1 MPIISSLTAVT
12 AKVYGLLSALV
23 IKIQDSFNRTNN
35 ASSLGTTDTGQVWTN
50 TRGTW
55 GISGSLAS
63 TSDAGSTYPLA
74 SVLVGKTNNTVSA
87 NITNGGPG
95 VAFWVT
101 DANSWWASSVDYNS
115 ISTTTNTPY
124 SYCTAGY
131 SAYQNPCPC
140 GSVVYTSTP
149 IFYTVITSTT
159 TTYSCPGGGY
169 VIGTGCY
176 QYDSYYMEDI
186 YLGPATA
193 STTTSQSCDY
203 NSYNYS
209 GPSTCGSSTITNYY
223 CSQTLV
229 SGTSSSTVTT
239 YYTTLK
245 VYSSVSGTVAVQS
258 SLQIASS
265 NSSYQTADKI
275 QASTNNN
282 TIVVRGYSGASQLGG
297 ALTFTATSPT
307 KGPRTGII
315 LTPAVAN
322 SGTTVDNF
330 LSISD

>member
-23 IKIQDSFNRTNN
+23 VKIQDTFNRTDNP
-35 ASSLGTTDTGQVWTN
+35 SSLGTATTGQVWTN

-55 GISGSLAS
+55 GISGNAA
-63 TSDAGSTYPLA
+63 TTANAGNTYPLA
-74 SVLVGKTNNTVSA
+74 SVLSGKENNTVSA

-124 SYCTAGY
+124 SYCTGGY

-149 IFYTVITSTT
+149 IFYTVTTSST
-159 TTYSCPGGGY
+159 TTYSCPGGGE

-176 QYDSYYMEDI
+176 IYDDGFVL
-186 YLGPATA
+186 YLGPATPT
-193 STTTSQSCDY
+193 TTTSQSCDY
-203 NSYNYS
+203 NSYNYT

-229 SGTSSSTVTT
+229 SGTSTSTTTT

-245 VYSSVSGTVAVQS
+245 LYSSVSGTVGVQS
-258 SLQIASS
+258 SLQIAVS
-265 NSSYQTADKI
+265 NSGYQTADKI
-275 QASTNNN
+275 QAATSNNN
-282 TIVVRGYSGASQLGG
+282 IVVRGYSGVNPLGG
-297 ALTFTATSPT
+297 ALSFTATSPV
-307 KGPRTGII
+307 KGLRVGII
-315 LTPAVAN
+315 KTPAVDNAG
-322 SGTTVDNF
+322 STVDNF